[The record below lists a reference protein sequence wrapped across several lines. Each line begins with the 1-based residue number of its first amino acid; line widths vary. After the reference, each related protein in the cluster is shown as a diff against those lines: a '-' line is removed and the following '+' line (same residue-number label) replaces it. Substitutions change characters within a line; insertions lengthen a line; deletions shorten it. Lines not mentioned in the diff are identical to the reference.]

1 MTDLKLLTVV
11 HEPISVNGVVAGFVV
26 MYGFVRDDISPFWN
40 RLSLVLTSLTGVTG
54 FFFPY
59 RGVTRGIVLKA
70 GHDDEVG
77 NL

>member
-1 MTDLKLLTVV
+1 MTDLKRFTLV
-11 HEPISVNGVVAGFVV
+11 HEPISGNGVVARFVV

-40 RLSLVLTSLTGVTG
+40 RLSLVSTSLTGVTG

-59 RGVTRGIVLKA
+59 RGVTQGIVLKT

>member
-1 MTDLKLLTVV
+1 MTDLKRFTLV
-11 HEPISVNGVVAGFVV
+11 HEPISGNGVVAGFVV

-54 FFFPY
+54 FFFPF
-59 RGVTRGIVLKA
+59 RGVTQGIVLKT
-70 GHDDEVG
+70 GHDDEVC